1 MTHKTKG
8 IILRTIKYGE
18 TSIVVTIFTQLFGVQ
33 TYLVNGIRTQKRSGN
48 KAAMFQPAAM
58 LDLEVYHS
66 DLKNL
71 QRIKEYNWAFLYEH
85 ILSDVVKNSIALYMV
100 ELLQK
105 TLKQPEEHAELF
117 YFCEDALMQLDLA
130 ENAVAANFAL
140 YFSVHLPQF
149 FGFKINNNFSEKNH
163 YLDLVE
169 GNFTPDRPFHT
180 AHLEDKQAEIT
191 SELLKIMQP
200 AELKQLK
207 LNHELRRAL
216 LLKYQEYYRLHIP
229 DFGQMKSL
237 DILHEVLG

>member
-1 MTHKTKG
+1 
-8 IILRTIKYGE
+8 
-18 TSIVVTIFTQLFGVQ
+18 
-33 TYLVNGIRTQKRSGN
+33 
-48 KAAMFQPAAM
+48 
-58 LDLEVYHS
+58 
-66 DLKNL
+66 
-71 QRIKEYNWAFLYEH
+71 
-85 ILSDVVKNSIALYMV
+85 MV

-130 ENAVAANFAL
+130 ENTVAANFAL

-149 FGFKINNNFSEKNH
+149 FGFKINNNYSEKNN

-169 GNFTPDRPFHT
+169 GNFTPDRPVHT
-180 AHLEDKQAEIT
+180 AHLEDNQAEIT